1 MLYIRAGYI
10 KEKFNSSVYND
21 PLEAMGNIFGKGV
34 TKDDDVIVLLGPTG
48 AGKSTFLNSALGED
62 VARVGTT
69 LSSCTSEVQI
79 VKCPIP
85 GARRQVA
92 LVDTPAF
99 NHGNVKIA
107 DIEKMI
113 KKGLKEMY
121 KRQIK
126 VAGILYV
133 HRITDVRMTENPI
146 RHLDTFHELCGG
158 NQPAHKVILTTT
170 MWANIDEETGGKRER
185 ELKDGCW
192 KPMASQGSRVMRY
205 HDTSES
211 ARDIIRT
218 LVG

>member
-1 MLYIRAGYI
+1 M
-10 KEKFNSSVYND
+10 
-21 PLEAMGNIFGKGV
+21 
-34 TKDDDVIVLLGPTG
+34 
-48 AGKSTFLNSALGED
+48 GED

-113 KKGLKEMY
+113 KKGLKEMYVNNVGNSYRSALTKSRY